1 MITSTPFAVNAG
13 RGSACYFAAQR
24 ALGNEKAAEE
34 LENAYVEIMTS
45 QRSFDMGPGLQP
57 DGKPSPYAMEGFG
70 DRVGKC
76 TFEKDEYRAPKATY
90 TAELFVA
97 LAENKSYEADR

>member
-1 MITSTPFAVNAG
+1 MLVEEVHAI
-13 RGSACYFAAQR
+13 FAAQR

-76 TFEKDEYRAPKATY
+76 TFEKTNTGHRRQPIQRNCLLPCRK
-90 TAELFVA
+90 
-97 LAENKSYEADR
+97 

>member
-1 MITSTPFAVNAG
+1 
-13 RGSACYFAAQR
+13 
-24 ALGNEKAAEE
+24 
-34 LENAYVEIMTS
+34 MTS

-76 TFEKDEYRAPKATY
+76 TFEKDY
-90 TAELFVA
+90 TDCDIDYKVG
-97 LAENKSYEADR
+97 D